1 MSRPCPQQWCGPRG
15 PSGEA
20 AVRCGPWV
28 LPRACRLVAGG
39 TGLGQVPQAGA
50 QAAPLH
56 ALAGGTP
63 EHEKLC
69 RARDQCREI
78 LKYVNEAVKE
88 TENRQRVEG
97 YQKRLDTTSLERA
110 SNPLAAEFKVRGGEQ
125 PALQHTRTP
134 PGPRGAGSVGCGG
147 QGASRALAPWPAGG
161 RSCQ

>member
-1 MSRPCPQQWCGPRG
+1 M
-15 PSGEA
+15 
-20 AVRCGPWV
+20 
-28 LPRACRLVAGG
+28 AGG

-110 SNPLAAEFKVRGGEQ
+110 SNPLAAEFKVQGGEQ
-125 PALQHTRTP
+125 PALRHTRTP